1 MNTTHHLNHTG
12 CETAPPHMGA
22 ARPAPVGGRR
32 RPQAACSLTV
42 ARAALALAGLA
53 LLAPAC
59 SDPPDR
65 VMIEET
71 RTISPR
77 EPQPK
82 INAYDGERFG
92 LHPMSW
98 TVPQGW
104 RQVGPAPMRFVD
116 MRFGPEGEGEAFVSA
131 LTGDGGGLL
140 ANVNRWRAEMDQEPI
155 QEADL
160 EGMGTMN
167 FLGGPALL
175 VELEGDYR
183 PVGATSARENHR
195 LVGLIQPSTELTF
208 FVKMTGP
215 ADLVEQER
223 ERFEQF
229 LRSVRV
235 RSTGQS

>member
-1 MNTTHHLNHTG
+1 MNPTQQYPG
-12 CETAPPHMGA
+12 ASGDPADPPSANRPRPRPLRQSASARRPGIAGA
-22 ARPAPVGGRR
+22 AAI
-32 RPQAACSLTV
+32 T
-42 ARAALALAGLA
+42 LALAGLG
-53 LLAPAC
+53 LTAC
-59 SDPPDR
+59 GDPPER
-65 VMIEET
+65 VLIEET
-71 RTISPR
+71 RVISAR

-82 INAYDGERFG
+82 VNAYDGERFG

-104 RQVGPAPMRFVD
+104 RQVGPATMRFVD
-116 MRFGPEGEGEAFVSA
+116 MRFGPDGEGEAFVSA

-140 ANVNRWRAEMDQEPI
+140 ANVNRWRAEMDLEPI

-160 EGMGTMN
+160 QNMETMN
-167 FLGGPALL
+167 FLGGPALK
-175 VELEGDYR
+175 VDIEGDYR
-183 PVGATSARENHR
+183 PVGATRALENYR
-195 LVGLIQPSTELTF
+195 MIGLIQPSSELTF